1 MADVLPCEGAG
12 RAGQVG
18 PAASPAPAP
27 DEAAGLVDAIVE
39 AVREAD
45 DVRIRGLLQWLVPLA
60 DTEVLLLLRA
70 KLLGEEVSGF
80 PGEGRGQGA
89 RYDAL
94 YGPRCID
101 VGSFLPFRPCLECGS
116 ARV

>member
-18 PAASPAPAP
+18 PAAGPAPAP
-27 DEAAGLVDAIVE
+27 GEAAGLVDAIVE

-60 DTEVLLLLRA
+60 DAEVLLLLRA

-80 PGEGRGQGA
+80 PGEGRGQGS
-89 RYDAL
+89 L
-94 YGPRCID
+94 
-101 VGSFLPFRPCLECGS
+101 
-116 ARV
+116 

>member
-1 MADVLPCEGAG
+1 MADVLPCGGAG

-18 PAASPAPAP
+18 PAAGPAPAS

-45 DVRIRGLLQWLVPLA
+45 DVRIRGLLQRLVPLA

-70 KLLGEEVSGF
+70 KLLGEEVSSF
-80 PGEGRGQGA
+80 TREGRVQG
-89 RYDAL
+89 
-94 YGPRCID
+94 
-101 VGSFLPFRPCLECGS
+101 SS
-116 ARV
+116 